1 MTLEQWKKVVERAL
15 ALSGGSPGDPAFL
28 LAVRDLTVPA
38 DEAQLDVDNAMR
50 RQANKDAE
58 IAALEKRLEDLKR

>member
-1 MTLEQWKKVVERAL
+1 MTLEQWEKVVERAL
-15 ALSGGSPGDPAFL
+15 VLSGGSLGGPAFL

-38 DEAQLDVDNAMR
+38 DETQLDVDNAMR

-58 IAALEKRLEDLKR
+58 IAQLEDRLAELRR